1 MSVEHNGRIIAA
13 AALALAA
20 APAWAD
26 EGMWTFD
33 AFPAA
38 AMRKAHGFAP
48 DQAWL
53 DRVRGASVRLTG
65 GCSASVVSGA
75 GLVLTNHHCVI
86 DCAQALSTP
95 AKDLIKNGFVTQAR
109 GDEKLCPGQQAEIVT
124 SIADVTARV
133 QGAIGTATGAALTKA
148 RDAAIA
154 AIEDAGASDKTT
166 TRAQVV
172 TLFGGGQYKLY
183 TYRKYSDV
191 RLVFAPD
198 YQAAQFG
205 GDTDNFN
212 FPRYDVDAAFLRLYE
227 GGKPVATPTHLKWNP
242 RAPVPGEVIF
252 VAGNPGGTQRLFT
265 QSQMAA
271 RRDLTL
277 PTVLLLLSEERGRL
291 IGAMAG
297 DAEHTRTGADALFGV
312 ENSYKALLGRHRSLL
327 DAPFAAKLAVAE
339 RSLRARVAAD
349 AKLKAEIGD
358 PWAEVDAATQVYRD
372 NYFRFYFLEGNG
384 GGGSELYR
392 SAVTI
397 VRAAQERAKPDANR
411 LPEYNEAKLPLVRK
425 QLTDARPVYPWLEEL
440 EVGFWLSKTREY
452 LTVDDAAVKALLGPA
467 SPETLAKRLIAGTKL
482 ADPALRTSL
491 YDGGLAAVRSSDDP
505 LIRFVLANDANAR
518 VALDTYRNRVE
529 APILAAQSRLA
540 RARFAIYGNTLYPDA
555 TFTLRL
561 SYGTVAGWTENGA
574 PVPATTRL
582 AGLFDRATGEVPYL
596 LEPAWLAAKPK
607 LDLAT
612 PLNFA
617 TTNDIIGGNS
627 GSPAIARD
635 GSVIGA
641 IFDGNIHSLGGN
653 FGYDGATNRSVAVTT
668 AAVEQELTSVYPSP
682 ALLAELRGTK

>member
-1 MSVEHNGRIIAA
+1 MPTKRLSYLAA
-13 AALALAA
+13 AAIMSFAA
-20 APAWAD
+20 APALAD

-33 AFPAA
+33 AFPSA
-38 AMRKAHGFAP
+38 AMRKVHGFAP

-53 DRVRGASVRLTG
+53 DRVRGAAVRLTG
-65 GCSASVVSGA
+65 GCSGSVVSGE

-86 DCAQALSTP
+86 DCVQSLSTP
-95 AKDLIKNGFVTQAR
+95 GHDFVKLGLVTTGR
-109 GDEKLCPGQQAEIVT
+109 SDEKLCPGQQAEIVT

-154 AIEDAGASDKTT
+154 GIENAAAPDKAT

-212 FPRYDVDAAFLRLYE
+212 FPRYDVDAAFLRIYDS
-227 GGKPVATPTHLKWNP
+227 GKPVATPDHLKWNP
-242 RAPVPGEVIF
+242 RAPVPGELIF

-271 RRDLTL
+271 RRDLSL
-277 PTVLLLLSEERGRL
+277 PTTLLLLSEERGRL

-297 DAEHTRTGADALFGV
+297 DAERTRTGADALFGV
-312 ENSYKALLGRHRSLL
+312 ENSFKALLGRHRALL
-327 DAPFAAKLAVAE
+327 DAPFAAKLAAAE
-339 RSLRARVAAD
+339 RDLRARVAAD
-349 AKLKAEIGD
+349 PKLKAGIGD

-372 NYFRFYFLEGNG
+372 NYFRFYFLEGRS
-384 GGGSELYR
+384 GGGSELYQY
-392 SAVTI
+392 AVAL
-397 VRAAQERAKPDANR
+397 VRAAQERAKPDAER
-411 LPEYNEAKLPLVRK
+411 LPEFTESSLPLVRK
-425 QLTDARPVYPWLEEL
+425 QVTDARPVYPWLEEVEL
-440 EVGFWLSKTREY
+440 GFWLSKTREY
-452 LTVDDAAVKALLGPA
+452 LTVDDPAVRTLLGA
-467 SPETLAKRLIAGTKL
+467 TSPETLAKTLVAGSKL
-482 ADPALRTSL
+482 ADPAVRTAL
-491 YDGGLAAVRSSDDP
+491 YDGGLAAVRASEDP
-505 LIRFVLANDANAR
+505 LIRFVLANDGNAR
-518 VALDTYRNRVE
+518 AVLDLYRNRVE

-540 RARFAIYGNTLYPDA
+540 RARFAVYGDTLYPDA

-561 SYGTVAGWTENGA
+561 SYGTVAGWTEKGVA
-574 PVPATTRL
+574 VPPTTRL
-582 AGLFDRATGEVPYL
+582 AGLFDRATGEAPYN
-596 LEPAWLAAKPK
+596 LEAAWLAAKPK

-612 PLNFA
+612 PLNFS

-653 FGYDGATNRSVAVTT
+653 FGYDGASNRSVAVTA
-668 AAVEQELTSVYPSP
+668 AAVEEELTSVYPSP
-682 ALLAELRGTK
+682 ALLRELRGIK